1 MSLSH
6 GGQCASKTINL
17 KPTEFIGHYKNEIP
31 TGNGLHLIKAGT
43 GCGKTT
49 FMTSVY
55 ESNRSSLIIFPT
67 KAIAE
72 QVKIEIIERDN
83 NNPDDQ
89 LGLDRVVQLEHFPT
103 HSVATNAPVLFDEIQ
118 LFKEHGAFRNI
129 FGNVRDKISE
139 LKKTNPVYIVTGT
152 WTDHLFDVFDV
163 DTVTDFKKVFERK
176 VGFIE
181 LSAETVQGEING
193 NNLAIYTR
201 SLADIVI
208 KTAIEFADLPTMF
221 YLESREKLR
230 VISDTLTNAGLSNI
244 VVTSRK
250 DEQPEAVKAWFKS
263 GNIRDAGVDV
273 ILCTSVVAEGIN
285 VRDGANIICMPDA
298 TERLVQ
304 RFGRNRIDPIT
315 GECAGRYFLIGN
327 PDMVAMPSHFN
338 FENPDVGT
346 LKQVTDGFSSIENDE
361 HRAVANEF
369 KHYQDMCR
377 SARFAQYIWFKKLPE
392 FGYHPDT
399 DLVMEYRRE
408 GKDQASKSV
417 RMKTAVETGLKL
429 LLETPIA
436 DDVETLIREWVKKDT
451 PVIKK
456 QSVNDAYRFAFVGKT
471 KDGKEFKT
479 VFINRLVADHSVLFE
494 TAFKRV
500 CEIERLFS
508 VFGSSRLNAQPLEFM
523 TQLDKEARDW
533 CALYGRSGRDIK
545 LSMDHEINQMGLL
558 ADIALQSIDAA
569 LKEEKKSAGEHMDMS
584 RDAISFLAHSVF
596 TECLGENMPD
606 KWVAAIASVDGVV
619 RANDSM
625 INLFALLIGAERVR
639 ARDGDDQVW
648 VWRYTPDLKWWCEIP
663 SDLKGK
669 YYSVTKALK
678 KHELTLK
685 AVCQVVEM
693 LPTDVLTLT
702 AGEIVSLYKSAL
714 NPEPV
719 VEIARVVHVNKPAS
733 KVAEIESDIL
743 DQVAD
748 WGV

>member
-1 MSLSH
+1 MSLTH
-6 GGQCASKTINL
+6 GGICARKTINL
-17 KPTEFIGHYKNEIP
+17 KPTEFIGHYQNEIP

-55 ESNRSSLIIFPT
+55 ESNRSSVIIFPT

-83 NNPDDQ
+83 KKPDDQ
-89 LGLDRVVQLEHFPT
+89 IGLDRVVQLEHFPT
-103 HSVATNAPVLFDEIQ
+103 HSVANNAPVLFDEIQ

-163 DTVTDFKKVFERK
+163 DTVTDFKKVFNRK

-230 VISDTLTNAGLSNI
+230 VISDILTNAGLSNI

-263 GNIRDAGVDV
+263 GNIRDSGVDV

-298 TERLVQ
+298 PERLVQ

-327 PDMVAMPSHFN
+327 PDMVAMPSQFD

-346 LKQVTDGFSSIENDE
+346 LKQVTDGFSAIENDE

-392 FGYHPDT
+392 FGYQPDT

-436 DDVETLIREWVKKDT
+436 DDVERLIREWMKKDT
-451 PVIKK
+451 PIIKN
-456 QSVNDAYRFAFVGKT
+456 QNVNDAYRFAFVGKMN
-471 KDGKEFKT
+471 DGKEFKT
-479 VFINRLVADHSVLFE
+479 VFINRLVADHGVLFE
-494 TAFKRV
+494 TAFNRV
-500 CEIERLFS
+500 REIERLFS
-508 VFGSSRLNAQPLEFM
+508 VFGSSKLRAQPLEFM
-523 TQLDKEARDW
+523 TKLDRAAREW
-533 CALYGRSGRDIK
+533 CELYGRSGRDTTFK
-545 LSMDHEINQMGLL
+545 ADHEVNNMALL
-558 ADIALQSIDAA
+558 ADVALKDAENMLEEVSDSTDALDLERADVAGMAVALFTVSNGESMPVQWVADIVRDENNEVIDAA
-569 LKEEKKSAGEHMDMS
+569 
-584 RDAISFLAHSVF
+584 
-596 TECLGENMPD
+596 
-606 KWVAAIASVDGVV
+606 DG
-619 RANDSM
+619 M
-625 INLFALLIGAERVR
+625 INLFALLIGANKMQHSGESRS
-639 ARDGDDQVW
+639 W
-648 VWRYTPDLKWWCEIP
+648 FWRYEPDLKWWREIP
-663 SDLKGK
+663 DDLRRKH
-669 YYSVTKALK
+669 YNLNAALTEDK
-678 KHELTLK
+678 RGLTLK
-685 AVCQVVEM
+685 AICQVLKMFPDEA
-693 LPTDVLTLT
+693 LLQYSAKKLIK
-702 AGEIVSLYKSAL
+702 AYNAKLEEAKS
-714 NPEPV
+714 
-719 VEIARVVHVNKPAS
+719 
-733 KVAEIESDIL
+733 DG
-743 DQVAD
+743 AD